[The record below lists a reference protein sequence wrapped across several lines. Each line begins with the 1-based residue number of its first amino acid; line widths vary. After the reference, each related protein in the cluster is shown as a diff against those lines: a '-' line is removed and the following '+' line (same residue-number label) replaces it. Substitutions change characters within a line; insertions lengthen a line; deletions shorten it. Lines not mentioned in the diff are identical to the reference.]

1 MFPYFTKLIKVI
13 LLLSVLVLFVAFSHV
28 TFGAEKMFLISETEL
43 TNLERIQQNYV
54 KLQADLDQQTKNS
67 KESLRKSEK
76 LINELRIELI
86 AWKEKINYKE
96 LLLNQSNEQIKSL
109 EQTITT
115 LDQSLK
121 QLEKE
126 VRLKLLKAKIKS
138 FLVGVVSGIVIGR
151 MFYNNDQIKKAFL
164 TLLIVKKR

>member
-1 MFPYFTKLIKVI
+1 MLPTFTKLIKVI

-28 TFGAEKMFLISETEL
+28 TFGAEKMYLISETEL
-43 TNLERIQQNYV
+43 TNLEQIQRNYV
-54 KLQADLDQQTKNS
+54 KLQADYSQLTTNS
-67 KESLRKSEK
+67 KESLQKSEK
-76 LINELRIELI
+76 LIKELQIELT

-96 LLLNQSNEQIKSL
+96 LLLSQSNEQIKSL

-126 VRLKLLKAKIKS
+126 VRSRLLKAKIKS
-138 FLVGVVSGIVIGR
+138 FLVGLVGGFAVGR
-151 MFYNNDQIKKAFL
+151 YVLK
-164 TLLIVKKR
+164 

>member
-1 MFPYFTKLIKVI
+1 MFPYFIKLIKVI
-13 LLLSVLVLFVAFSHV
+13 LLLSVLVLFVVSPLV
-28 TFGAEKMFLISETEL
+28 TFGAEKMYLISETEI
-43 TNLERIQQNYV
+43 NSLEHIQQNYV

-67 KESLRKSEK
+67 KESLQRKEK
-76 LINELRIELI
+76 LINELQIELT

-121 QLEKE
+121 QLDKE
-126 VRLKLLKAKIKS
+126 VRSRLLKAKIKS
-138 FLVGVVSGIVIGR
+138 FLVGLVSGIVIGR
-151 MFYNNDQIKKAFL
+151 YVLK
-164 TLLIVKKR
+164 